1 MKCKMMCT
9 APTLV
14 QVSLYLLHGILINN
28 YKITLE
34 TFKKKMESSYYDSRV
49 FFLLIFKKNLS

>member
-1 MKCKMMCT
+1 MKCKMLCT

-34 TFKKKMESSYYDSRV
+34 TFKKKMESSYYDSKC
-49 FFLLIFKKNLS
+49 IFSVNF